1 MDELFKTSPEI
12 IRAAA
17 TNPLALAALVV
28 LTLGVL
34 AFVHFRHSSE
44 LTRISIFVLT
54 GLALLV
60 LFALVLVGMVVDR
73 EFEDAR
79 QADNAT
85 TTQPVANTPS
95 LPAQEQPIPQPVQ
108 PSLPVS
114 TQMAANCVAG
124 TLTCPL
130 VLPAQLPK
138 GTNCICYT
146 LSGEVFEGTA
156 Y

>member
-28 LTLGVL
+28 LTLAVL
-34 AFVHFRHSSE
+34 AFVHFRHASE
-44 LTRISIFVLT
+44 LTRIGIFVLT

-60 LFALVLVGMVVDR
+60 LFALVLVSVVVDR

-79 QADNAT
+79 QADKTLPA
-85 TTQPVANTPS
+85 QPLAISPS
-95 LPAQEQPIPQPVQ
+95 LPPQEQPIPQPVQ
-108 PSLPVS
+108 PALPVS
-114 TQMAANCVAG
+114 TSLAANCVAG

-130 VLPAQLPK
+130 VLPAQLPR
-138 GTNCICYT
+138 GAPCICYT
-146 LSGEVFEGTA
+146 LSGEAFEGTA